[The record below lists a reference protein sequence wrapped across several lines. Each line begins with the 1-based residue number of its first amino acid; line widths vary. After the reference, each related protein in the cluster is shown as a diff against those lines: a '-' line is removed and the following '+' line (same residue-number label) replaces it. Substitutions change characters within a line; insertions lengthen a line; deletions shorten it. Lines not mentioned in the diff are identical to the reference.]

1 MYENEKIAYG
11 KDKAKFYLL
20 ENPVIAAEISN
31 RVYGTIKVQ
40 NNDMSVEESSN
51 ELADQSNNIQNLQ
64 SVNLLS
70 QEYEVELAEVYV
82 KSNTL
87 KK

>member
-1 MYENEKIAYG
+1 
-11 KDKAKFYLL
+11 
-20 ENPVIAAEISN
+20 
-31 RVYGTIKVQ
+31 
-40 NNDMSVEESSN
+40 MSVEESSN

-87 KK
+87 KKVIENTIGTEVLISIDNHY

>member
-1 MYENEKIAYG
+1 
-11 KDKAKFYLL
+11 
-20 ENPVIAAEISN
+20 
-31 RVYGTIKVQ
+31 
-40 NNDMSVEESSN
+40 MSVEESSN

-87 KK
+87 KKPSKLLLK